1 MTTLKQG
8 RMATEHL
15 ELGSGP
21 VGCYLIHGLTGSTF
35 ELHGLARFLE
45 DQGYRVNARLL
56 PGHGTTVEEC
66 NLVRAE
72 DWLEETEY
80 YFTQFIMSCE
90 LVFVIGLSMGAG
102 LALHLA
108 GLFPVAGVVAMST
121 ALEFDSWRLRWLIPI
136 TSRFT
141 NTIPKSK
148 IYAQHNQDPETYI
161 GYQAYPAKALRQML
175 RLNRLVRAELPSISA
190 PALIMHS
197 RADMTAPYRNAPMVY
212 DTIASTDKTL
222 IEFHHSSH
230 ILPDDTEK
238 EQVWQ
243 GIQDFIAR
251 QIDEQPNALPVR

>member
-1 MTTLKQG
+1 MTTSVHGK
-8 RMATEHL
+8 MATENL

-21 VGCYLIHGLTGSTF
+21 VGCYLIHGLTGSTY
-35 ELHGLARFLE
+35 ELRGLAHFLE
-45 DQGYRVNARLL
+45 KQGYRVSARLL

-72 DWLEETEY
+72 DWLKETEY

-90 LVFVIGLSMGAG
+90 TVFVIGLSMGAG

-108 GLFPVAGVVAMST
+108 GLFPVAGVVAMSP
-121 ALEFDSWRLRWLIPI
+121 ALALDSWRLRCLLPI
-136 TSRFT
+136 TSRFIT
-141 NTIPKSK
+141 TIPKSK
-148 IYAQHNQDPETYI
+148 IYSESNLDIHEYY

-175 RLNRLVRAELPSISA
+175 RLNRFLRAKLPAVSI

-197 RADMTAPYRNAPMVY
+197 HADITAPFRNASLVY
-212 DTIASTDKTL
+212 NGIASTDKTL
-222 IEFHHSSH
+222 IELDHSSH

-243 GIQDFIAR
+243 HIQHFIAKHLN
-251 QIDEQPNALPVR
+251 EQPDALPVH

>member
-1 MTTLKQG
+1 MTTIGQG
-8 RMATEHL
+8 RLASENL

-35 ELHGLARFLE
+35 EFRGLARFLE
-45 DQGYRVNARLL
+45 QQDYRVSARLL

-72 DWLEETEY
+72 DWLKETEY

-90 LVFVIGLSMGAG
+90 VVFVIGHSMGAG

-121 ALEFDSWRLRWLIPI
+121 ALELDSWRLRWLLPI
-136 TSRFT
+136 TSRFIT
-141 NTIPKSK
+141 AIPKSK
-148 IYAQHNQDPETYI
+148 IYAGRNLDIQEYY

-175 RLNRLVRAELPSISA
+175 RLNRFVRAGLPAVSV

-197 RADMTAPYRNAPMVY
+197 HADITAPFRNGSLVY
-212 DTIASTDKTL
+212 NTIASTDKTL
-222 IEFHHSSH
+222 IEFDHSSH
-230 ILPDDTEK
+230 MLPDDTEK

-243 GIQDFIAR
+243 HIQHFINKHL
-251 QIDEQPNALPVR
+251 DEQPDALPGR